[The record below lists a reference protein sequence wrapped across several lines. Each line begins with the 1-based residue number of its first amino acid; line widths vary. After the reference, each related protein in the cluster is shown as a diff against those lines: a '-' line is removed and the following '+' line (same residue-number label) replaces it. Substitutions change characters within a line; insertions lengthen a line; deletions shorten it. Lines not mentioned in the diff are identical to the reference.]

1 MVGTT
6 GSSGVE
12 ATVTGIVRGSGVEN
26 LATPKDQTA
35 PPEAL
40 EGMVGPAIQPP
51 SPQAVPPA
59 AVEDD
64 EVEEIEREEPQ
75 AQVVRI
81 LQKHSD
87 DIVIVKEED
96 TTREFR
102 RLETSLTRVMKQIKV
117 STMPRVL
124 LFDVRNWISTLSLC
138 MRRR

>member
-1 MVGTT
+1 MGEMLVDPIPESSGSRQHVGEPITTVGRLGSDEQLSSTANESATAPSATAGTT

-12 ATVTGIVRGSGVEN
+12 AAVTDIALESREEN

-64 EVEEIEREEPQ
+64 EVEEIEREEP
-75 AQVVRI
+75 
-81 LQKHSD
+81 
-87 DIVIVKEED
+87 
-96 TTREFR
+96 
-102 RLETSLTRVMKQIKV
+102 
-117 STMPRVL
+117 
-124 LFDVRNWISTLSLC
+124 
-138 MRRR
+138 

>member
-1 MVGTT
+1 MLVDPIPESPGARQHAGEPIAAISGLGGSEQLLSTANESATAPSATTGTT

-12 ATVTGIVRGSGVEN
+12 AAVTDIALESREEN

-64 EVEEIEREEPQ
+64 EVEEIEREEP
-75 AQVVRI
+75 
-81 LQKHSD
+81 
-87 DIVIVKEED
+87 
-96 TTREFR
+96 
-102 RLETSLTRVMKQIKV
+102 
-117 STMPRVL
+117 
-124 LFDVRNWISTLSLC
+124 
-138 MRRR
+138 